1 MPDGLQWACCQTEEQ
16 IASQRAHEPL
26 FWGVGK
32 AISHFM
38 DKAIS
43 SIVATFLFSYLFIL
57 QQRYSETEASN
68 QTEYDRNIISRA

>member
-43 SIVATFLFSYLFIL
+43 LIVATFLFSYLFIL